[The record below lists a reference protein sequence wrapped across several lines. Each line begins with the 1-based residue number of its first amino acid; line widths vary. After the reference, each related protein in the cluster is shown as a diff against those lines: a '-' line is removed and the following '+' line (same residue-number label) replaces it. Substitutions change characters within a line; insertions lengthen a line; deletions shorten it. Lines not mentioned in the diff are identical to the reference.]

1 MKTPDSC
8 CDLKTCFLCRH
19 SFEGWMPLIEANRD
33 NRRYR
38 KGERIFEEGRP
49 VQGIY
54 FLYSGK
60 VKVHKRWGQEKELIL
75 HFAKKGDMLGFRG
88 LGNRQVYPVSATAL
102 EPVTVCFVSLDFFEN
117 SLQVNPQL
125 TYRLLKFYTNELQEA
140 EKRMRN
146 LAHMEVKGRVAET
159 LLLLKKR
166 FGQNRDG
173 FLNITLTRQD
183 MASFAGTTYETVFR
197 VMSDLVA
204 DKLIKVS
211 GKKTGILKEAQLL
224 ALVGSE

>member
-1 MKTPDSC
+1 
-8 CDLKTCFLCRH
+8 
-19 SFEGWMPLIEANRD
+19 
-33 NRRYR
+33 
-38 KGERIFEEGRP
+38 
-49 VQGIY
+49 
-54 FLYSGK
+54 
-60 VKVHKRWGQEKELIL
+60 
-75 HFAKKGDMLGFRG
+75 MLGFRG

-102 EPVTVCFVSLDFFEN
+102 EPVTVCFVNLDFFEN

-224 ALVGSE
+224 TLVGNE

>member
-1 MKTPDSC
+1 
-8 CDLKTCFLCRH
+8 
-19 SFEGWMPLIEANRD
+19 
-33 NRRYR
+33 
-38 KGERIFEEGRP
+38 
-49 VQGIY
+49 
-54 FLYSGK
+54 
-60 VKVHKRWGQEKELIL
+60 
-75 HFAKKGDMLGFRG
+75 
-88 LGNRQVYPVSATAL
+88 
-102 EPVTVCFVSLDFFEN
+102 
-117 SLQVNPQL
+117 
-125 TYRLLKFYTNELQEA
+125 
-140 EKRMRN
+140 MRN

-224 ALVGSE
+224 ALVGNE